1 MKKLNVP
8 NTITLIR
15 ICMIP
20 LFMVMILPL
29 PTAWESLGGFGV
41 FVSSFNDFV
50 NAYGTYVA
58 AAIFIVASLTDA
70 VDGYIARSTK
80 QVTNMGKF
88 LDPIADKMLVTA
100 ALLVLVQLGRI
111 SSWAAV
117 IIIGREFIVT
127 GFRLIAA
134 SDGLV
139 IAASIWGKIK
149 TITQMI
155 AIIFALLDNFPISAI
170 PGLEAFPLYDIVLLL
185 ALVATIY
192 SGVDYVVKNIHVLNN
207 DSN

>member
-1 MKKLNVP
+1 MKKMNVP

-20 LFMVMILPL
+20 LFMIMILPL
-29 PTAWESLGGFGV
+29 PPAWETFGTFGEWV
-41 FVSSFNDFV
+41 GAFNSFV
-50 NAYGTYVA
+50 NKYGTYVA
-58 AAIFIVASLTDA
+58 SGIFIIASCTDA
-70 VDGYIARSTK
+70 LDGYIARSTK

-100 ALLVLVQLGRI
+100 ALLVLVQLGRV
-111 SSWAAV
+111 SSWIAV
-117 IIIGREFIVT
+117 VVIGREFIVT

-139 IAASIWGKIK
+139 ISASIWGKIK
-149 TITQMI
+149 TIIQMI
-155 AIIFALLDNFPISAI
+155 AIIFALLDNYPICAI
-170 PGLEAFPLYDIVLLL
+170 PVLEQFPCYQILMLL

-192 SGVDYVVKNIHVLNN
+192 SGVDYVVKNIYVLN
-207 DSN
+207 DEK